1 MPGPQWQASWASGL
15 GAVEPGYATYSTN
28 AVESLRFGIKHLM
41 DNAPKQDV
49 AEAMVQAASA
59 VQSRVDRGFY
69 SSIKGHIED
78 LSRVQQI

>member
-1 MPGPQWQASWASGL
+1 MQCQGHSGKPVGASGL

-49 AEAMVQAASA
+49 AEAMVQAAANSTA
-59 VQSRVDRGFY
+59 ASRAT
-69 SSIKGHIED
+69 
-78 LSRVQQI
+78 SRT